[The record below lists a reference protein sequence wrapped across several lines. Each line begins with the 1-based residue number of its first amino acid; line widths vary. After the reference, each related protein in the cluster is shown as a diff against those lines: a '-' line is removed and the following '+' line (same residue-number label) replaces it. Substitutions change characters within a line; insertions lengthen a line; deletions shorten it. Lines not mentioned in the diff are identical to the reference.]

1 MGKLWQLSQGHPKP
15 AISGK
20 VEKGD
25 EEKFV
30 KNRLKSGP
38 CLKSPIKL

>member
-1 MGKLWQLSQGHPKP
+1 MGKLWQLSQGQPKP

-25 EEKFV
+25 EDKFF
-30 KNRLKSGP
+30 KNRLKRSP
-38 CLKSPIKL
+38 HLKALEAL